1 MSTGPMRVA
10 HLVDDLGIGGA
21 ERLVEVAARVLT
33 PLGVELS
40 VLSLHEAV
48 RSPMVDALEALG
60 VEIVWLPSQRKRSFL
75 DSERLRR
82 VRAAL
87 RAGDYDLVQT
97 HLLYANVVGAL
108 AAHGAGIPVVATL
121 HQTARSERTFERE
134 RELVESLALRR
145 RVTRIVAV
153 GTSVAEANRRRFGRV
168 PIDIVS
174 NPVSAPH
181 PVTAG
186 VRQATRAELL
196 GDRAGPLV
204 LSVGRVEPVK
214 GFDDMITAFRAVAS
228 QQPQAVLAIA
238 GDGSMRR
245 PLELQA
251 RRAGLEG
258 RVRLL
263 GERSDVPALL
273 AAADLFVMS
282 SRSEGLP
289 FALLEAMAAGL
300 PIVATRVGDIPR
312 ALGTAGALVPPGE
325 PAELAAAVTR
335 ALVSNDWRVEQ
346 SAKLSMRALSEY
358 SEERWAADMMRVYR
372 MAVEQRAVPRSL
384 VVAVLTHGY
393 KPRIGGI
400 ESQRSST
407 TPRLARLGIE
417 PHVFTRAVP
426 GAPRAEALDG
436 VRVRRLTALPVAS
449 GPTGPG
455 PLRSRLER
463 PAGSLIWSAQCLW
476 HLLRVR
482 PDVIHADEV
491 LSTSRVAL
499 TAGRLLGTPVVVFA
513 HATGPIGDVQRNSR
527 TYSGR
532 RLLDRIRRRAR
543 LVVSV
548 NDEIDEEFS
557 RLGIE
562 PERRMVLPNGVD
574 VDRFA
579 PATTRERKDL
589 RERLGLGN
597 EFVAVFTGRLASEK
611 RLDRALGAWPAVTD
625 VSPGAKL
632 FIVGDGPEAGRLRDL
647 APAGIRFVGSTDDV
661 LPYLQVADVFVL
673 TSDLEGVSC
682 ALLEAQ
688 AVGLPAV
695 VTDVGAAR
703 RIIDHGVNGYVVDI
717 DDDASLREHLAAL
730 ARDHNAVNTMGE
742 AARRSAISHFSL
754 DRVVSAL
761 RDLYVEAAIAR
772 DENPSDTVVV
782 ARHGDAM
789 QESPCSS

>member
-1 MSTGPMRVA
+1 MSGERIRVA
-10 HLVDDLGIGGA
+10 HLVDDLKVGGA
-21 ERLVEVAARVLT
+21 ERLVEVAARALI
-33 PLGVELS
+33 PRGVELS
-40 VLSLHEAV
+40 VLSLREPS
-48 RSPMVDALEALG
+48 RSPVVDALEALG
-60 VEIVWLPSQRKRSFL
+60 VDIVWLPSHRKRSFL
-75 DSERLRR
+75 DTERLRR
-82 VRAAL
+82 VRGAL
-87 RAGDYDLVQT
+87 RAGNYDVVQT

-108 AAHGAGIPVVATL
+108 AAHDAGIPVVATL
-121 HQTARSERTFERE
+121 HQTSRLARPFERE
-134 RELVESLALRR
+134 RELVESMVLRR
-145 RVTRIVAV
+145 RATRIIAV

-168 PIDIVS
+168 PIDIVP
-174 NPVSAPH
+174 NPVSAPD
-181 PVTAG
+181 PVAAD
-186 VRQATRAELL
+186 VRQAVRAELL
-196 GDRAGPLV
+196 GNYAGPLV
-204 LSVGRVEPVK
+204 LSVGRVERVK

-238 GDGSMRR
+238 GDGSLRET
-245 PLELQA
+245 LELQA

-263 GERSDVPALL
+263 GERSDVPTLL

-282 SRSEGLP
+282 SHSEGLP

-312 ALGTAGALVPPGE
+312 ALGTAGALVPPGD
-325 PAELAAAVTR
+325 PAELAAAMTR

-346 SAKLSMRALSEY
+346 SAQLSLRALSEY
-358 SEERWAADMMRVYR
+358 SEERWATDMMRVYR
-372 MAVEQRAVPRSL
+372 TVTGHRGSSHPSL

-407 TPRLARLGIE
+407 TPRLAELGIE
-417 PHVFTRAVP
+417 PYVFTRAVP
-426 GAPRAEALDG
+426 GAPRAEVVDG
-436 VRVRRLTALPVAS
+436 VPVRRLVALPGGSGRAS
-449 GPTGPG
+449 TRVLG
-455 PLRSRLER
+455 SRLGR
-463 PAGSLIWSAQCLW
+463 PVGSLIWSTQCLW

-499 TAGRLLGTPVVVFA
+499 TAGRLLRRPVIVFA
-513 HATGPIGDVQRNSR
+513 HATGPIGDVQRNLR

-532 RLLDRIRRRAR
+532 RLLERIRRRAR

-548 NDEIDEEFS
+548 SDQIDQEFS

-574 VDRFA
+574 IDRFA
-579 PATTRERKDL
+579 PATERERNLL

-597 EFVAVFTGRLASEK
+597 EFVAVFTGRLAPEK
-611 RLDRALGAWPAVTD
+611 RLDRALEAWPGVTE
-625 VSPGAKL
+625 VSTEAKL
-632 FIVGDGPEAGRLRDL
+632 LIVGDGPEAARLRDI
-647 APAGIRFVGSTDDV
+647 APAGIRFVGATDDV

-695 VTDVGAAR
+695 VTDAGS
-703 RIIDHGVNGYVVDI
+703 G
-717 DDDASLREHLAAL
+717 
-730 ARDHNAVNTMGE
+730 
-742 AARRSAISHFSL
+742 
-754 DRVVSAL
+754 
-761 RDLYVEAAIAR
+761 
-772 DENPSDTVVV
+772 
-782 ARHGDAM
+782 ARHHRPWR
-789 QESPCSS
+789 ERLRRRHR